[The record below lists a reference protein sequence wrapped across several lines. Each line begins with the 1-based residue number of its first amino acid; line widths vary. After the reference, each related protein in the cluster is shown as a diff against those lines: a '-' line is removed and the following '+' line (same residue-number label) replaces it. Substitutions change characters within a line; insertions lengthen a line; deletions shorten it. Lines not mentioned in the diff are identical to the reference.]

1 MRSLFTVRH
10 VVSFE
15 DGEGVSLVK
24 TIRDLFTES
33 ERRMGQLF
41 DDLNAKLQAEH
52 AEVKT
57 LVQDAIAKV
66 AAKDAVIVDL
76 TSQLAAAK
84 ADAISPEEKAT
95 LTDGINSFS
104 DDVSILDP
112 TDPTVVPA
120 PEPVPA

>member
-1 MRSLFTVRH
+1 M
-10 VVSFE
+10 
-15 DGEGVSLVK
+15 
-24 TIRDLFTES
+24 
-33 ERRMGQLF
+33 
-41 DDLNAKLQAEH
+41 
-52 AEVKT
+52 
-57 LVQDAIAKV
+57 QDAIAKV

-104 DDVSILDP
+104 DDVSALDP

-120 PEPVPA
+120 PEPAPV